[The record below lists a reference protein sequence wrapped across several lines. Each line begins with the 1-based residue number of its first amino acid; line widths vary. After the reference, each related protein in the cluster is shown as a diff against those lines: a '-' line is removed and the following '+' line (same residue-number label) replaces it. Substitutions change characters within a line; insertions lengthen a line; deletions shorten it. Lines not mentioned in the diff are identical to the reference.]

1 MSSSLVAMMS
11 PPSAKGEPAEAR
23 SDPSPSRPASSSGP
37 GGAAPSPGAH
47 VASAIERVLREA
59 PWTFNKVNPLK
70 EACRAYLA
78 ASREEEGAR
87 SPAALADL
95 AARACAL
102 AVRHGR
108 ASTAD
113 PALQALRRLIAGG
126 ALAGGTPAWDPDA
139 PEEELERR
147 RAETRA
153 AEDAFEAFPTAST
166 STSSSPAAAAAAAAD
181 DTLAAPPSTR
191 DRHAQHAAILAC
203 VCRCASSSGDDPRL
217 APGVVAVLL
226 AAATSESFALRGE
239 SLRAAVAAQL
249 MISVSAQKPEDR
261 AAARAAL
268 AQTINKVFERAEKS
282 GAWGLSP
289 PNASDAVAPP
299 RGETRFSETRF
310 SEPTR
315 PADDDARDAAA
326 REEASASAVPSDSTS
341 NGLRTGSSIAPN
353 TSGPASDA
361 LLVLYALCDAASAEW
376 SGGGDGAQGETRRAA
391 AATAAMDLIR
401 QLLEGPSAPR
411 WLAALRDRLAA
422 PLCVAILRGA
432 RGAEDSGT
440 SSARETTL
448 ALEAL
453 ARKAD
458 PKQGAAEWFHLG
470 RKPKP
475 KAGSRGSSHSKTEGA
490 SSRSG
495 ASPPPP
501 PPCAAAR
508 AAAADLP
515 ALASAAFAQL
525 VLRARASYKAE
536 IGALFPAVALA
547 PLERDPSDAAS
558 TGAGGGSG
566 VASLRSALVALR
578 LVRRLAADPQ
588 VLVDLFVNYDCDER
602 SESPN
607 AYERM
612 VSALA
617 GATAYGGVP
626 EAQRARDGATQCVVS
641 VVQSL
646 RAWHARGDEERAGGR
661 TRGARARREPNGDM
675 KGKRVDGADA
685 SFASE
690 DSESASEGEETG
702 LSAGSE
708 TGQTSAGSSPST
720 SASESA
726 RFGAAKTRKASIA
739 SAVSRFDSKP
749 SASTLAA
756 ARVAL
761 TGAAP
766 SDDPEVL
773 AAFLRSDD
781 RARRLDESSVG
792 EFLGAED
799 GAARETASAFAS
811 GFDFAGAPL
820 DVALRAFLRARFR
833 IPGEAQKIDR
843 VMETFAGR
851 FCACN
856 PRAFDGD
863 SNAAYVLAFAVM
875 MLNTDAHNPSMAGEA
890 RMTKSDFAA
899 MATSTEEGRGMD
911 AGEIGAMYDRVVK
924 DEIRMEGEGEGGE
937 GEGGEDARAAG
948 ARGGARGTPGGARR
962 SRRAGGLSA
971 TAAAAE
977 ALAAALG
984 GVSSG
989 AEARLHAAARAES
1002 EAALSAARSLSG
1014 GFGEGPGEQQDSSS
1028 GPSASSSGPS
1038 VSPASERVGAVPFHS
1053 ATDPALARPMLV
1065 AASGAFLGAVR
1076 GAFRHARDAA
1086 HAALPLEAARHAAR
1100 LAAKLRVPE
1109 LRDALADFVVESA
1122 SFEEVDGAGAAAEG
1136 GRQTTPLPPSV
1147 GNTQISSSAAPS
1159 SSAVSGAANC
1169 ARARRRSFRT
1179 EAAKTLCEMVAS
1191 ERGTLAGRWREALAA
1206 ISDAEREGGDAWV
1219 AEMTLVEEERAGG
1232 GGAPTTP
1239 TTPTTPTPARGLQKY
1254 LAFPGTGPP
1263 PDRSVSVDRRTP
1275 RASAAAADAA
1285 DAPSVAAWASSPAGA
1300 DALRGTYAA
1309 SAGLDSREFLHF
1321 ADALRVTAA
1330 SELALEPHPRVAS
1343 LIGARFAGVANASA
1357 GRPRVV
1363 WAKAYRTL
1371 AEAHA
1376 EAATHASDAVA
1387 AVAADGL
1394 AALASAALD
1403 EAERRWGAAGAPR
1416 SAAEAEEAGIDAEKA
1431 IRPIA
1436 DALLNLLEARR
1447 RGDHDHPVLKPAND
1461 AAKKDL
1467 YSSAKGGRVQKTT
1480 TRPNAA
1486 AAAASGSASDSSAA
1500 RRARLARA
1508 LGRSLARVDASG
1520 TRARRLGRRGWALVA
1535 RALDACAADA
1545 DPEVAR
1551 AAAEAL
1557 APSVPAAVAELVD
1570 LDERRLLGPDQDEA
1584 GELSA
1589 ASEAGELSAASS
1601 RDNSRS
1607 AASLAASL
1615 ARAVGAAGVA
1625 ASAGGADLGAR
1636 KARVA
1641 VACEALGDVAARA
1654 AASVVRESRAHRGN
1668 QNRARGSGGSGSGS
1682 GSGGLNERLRLLD
1695 SSVAFAAWRAALE
1708 TLASVAAGPA
1718 DATGG
1723 GGGGSGGSSGSCG
1736 SFAAPHQPALDAL
1749 FAATRRF
1756 ARVAE
1761 ERPRDADD
1769 VTSEAAMNR
1778 VCARLWSAFS
1788 DALVPALLDLPLRR
1802 ERASKATDSWERT
1815 NRACLDWADARL
1827 DATLAPAIALC
1838 ADHPGAAEALL
1849 PTLADALP
1857 PFAAS
1862 GRDALAEKACEA
1874 AAGILGV
1881 AAAGRGSVRRAE
1893 DQKKLNAKEGVPLD
1907 VLSAAR
1913 DGAVETLRA
1922 AARQIRGDAFAADIK
1937 NGFEKGAERG
1947 GSRGGGSRGVSADDD
1962 ASARRHAA
1970 VAAMHAARYAA
1981 EALAREASRDLG
1993 DDEPTPHA
2001 VRVALLDVLGEL
2013 YSDASAANLASV
2025 EALADADDSRSK
2037 KNGDK
2042 APHTPYLYFPRGPNP
2057 LMRVELSAGK
2067 VLLGALTAEIGAE
2080 TARLQAVV
2088 SEESSSSSDGGLRSS
2103 GRLAALR
2110 SRLVAHAERAV
2121 ALAAAHAPKARASSG
2136 AFLEGAFD
2144 ERGGL
2149 DDPSAFSA
2157 ATSVD
2162 ADASTAANAAAS
2174 AARAGRAPLAAEA
2187 LDALARVEDE
2197 KVFSQQ
2203 NVSAAERHARESSS
2217 SSGPDA
2223 SLGRVSRAVAA
2234 LVAENNA
2241 ACKASLAG
2249 FLRGRFAEL
2258 ALAEAGRRGEREEA
2272 RSGGRAEPL
2281 PLPRRRSE
2289 ENGENAANAAT
2300 RGGGPRVDE
2309 GPAKANGE
2317 GEAERGGTE
2326 AFKETKEATGE
2337 TKEAKM
2343 DSRALSETKP
2353 AREGSST
2360 EGSGSVS
2367 SREGSVSSPGA
2378 SSPSPRP
2385 SSELERRPRAS
2396 PPAFTPSPSPPGS
2409 GGGAASRNRAFFD
2422 VTRRRGG
2429 PGGAGGSPRGSG

>member
-1 MSSSLVAMMS
+1 
-11 PPSAKGEPAEAR
+11 
-23 SDPSPSRPASSSGP
+23 
-37 GGAAPSPGAH
+37 
-47 VASAIERVLREA
+47 
-59 PWTFNKVNPLK
+59 
-70 EACRAYLA
+70 
-78 ASREEEGAR
+78 
-87 SPAALADL
+87 
-95 AARACAL
+95 
-102 AVRHGR
+102 
-108 ASTAD
+108 
-113 PALQALRRLIAGG
+113 
-126 ALAGGTPAWDPDA
+126 
-139 PEEELERR
+139 
-147 RAETRA
+147 
-153 AEDAFEAFPTAST
+153 
-166 STSSSPAAAAAAAAD
+166 
-181 DTLAAPPSTR
+181 
-191 DRHAQHAAILAC
+191 
-203 VCRCASSSGDDPRL
+203 
-217 APGVVAVLL
+217 
-226 AAATSESFALRGE
+226 
-239 SLRAAVAAQL
+239 
-249 MISVSAQKPEDR
+249 
-261 AAARAAL
+261 
-268 AQTINKVFERAEKS
+268 
-282 GAWGLSP
+282 
-289 PNASDAVAPP
+289 
-299 RGETRFSETRF
+299 
-310 SEPTR
+310 
-315 PADDDARDAAA
+315 
-326 REEASASAVPSDSTS
+326 
-341 NGLRTGSSIAPN
+341 
-353 TSGPASDA
+353 
-361 LLVLYALCDAASAEW
+361 
-376 SGGGDGAQGETRRAA
+376 
-391 AATAAMDLIR
+391 
-401 QLLEGPSAPR
+401 
-411 WLAALRDRLAA
+411 
-422 PLCVAILRGA
+422 
-432 RGAEDSGT
+432 
-440 SSARETTL
+440 
-448 ALEAL
+448 
-453 ARKAD
+453 
-458 PKQGAAEWFHLG
+458 
-470 RKPKP
+470 
-475 KAGSRGSSHSKTEGA
+475 
-490 SSRSG
+490 
-495 ASPPPP
+495 
-501 PPCAAAR
+501 
-508 AAAADLP
+508 
-515 ALASAAFAQL
+515 
-525 VLRARASYKAE
+525 
-536 IGALFPAVALA
+536 
-547 PLERDPSDAAS
+547 
-558 TGAGGGSG
+558 
-566 VASLRSALVALR
+566 
-578 LVRRLAADPQ
+578 
-588 VLVDLFVNYDCDER
+588 
-602 SESPN
+602 
-607 AYERM
+607 
-612 VSALA
+612 
-617 GATAYGGVP
+617 
-626 EAQRARDGATQCVVS
+626 
-641 VVQSL
+641 
-646 RAWHARGDEERAGGR
+646 
-661 TRGARARREPNGDM
+661 
-675 KGKRVDGADA
+675 
-685 SFASE
+685 
-690 DSESASEGEETG
+690 
-702 LSAGSE
+702 
-708 TGQTSAGSSPST
+708 
-720 SASESA
+720 
-726 RFGAAKTRKASIA
+726 
-739 SAVSRFDSKP
+739 
-749 SASTLAA
+749 
-756 ARVAL
+756 
-761 TGAAP
+761 
-766 SDDPEVL
+766 
-773 AAFLRSDD
+773 
-781 RARRLDESSVG
+781 
-792 EFLGAED
+792 
-799 GAARETASAFAS
+799 
-811 GFDFAGAPL
+811 
-820 DVALRAFLRARFR
+820 
-833 IPGEAQKIDR
+833 
-843 VMETFAGR
+843 
-851 FCACN
+851 
-856 PRAFDGD
+856 
-863 SNAAYVLAFAVM
+863 
-875 MLNTDAHNPSMAGEA
+875 
-890 RMTKSDFAA
+890 
-899 MATSTEEGRGMD
+899 
-911 AGEIGAMYDRVVK
+911 
-924 DEIRMEGEGEGGE
+924 
-937 GEGGEDARAAG
+937 
-948 ARGGARGTPGGARR
+948 
-962 SRRAGGLSA
+962 
-971 TAAAAE
+971 
-977 ALAAALG
+977 
-984 GVSSG
+984 
-989 AEARLHAAARAES
+989 
-1002 EAALSAARSLSG
+1002 
-1014 GFGEGPGEQQDSSS
+1014 
-1028 GPSASSSGPS
+1028 
-1038 VSPASERVGAVPFHS
+1038 
-1053 ATDPALARPMLV
+1053 
-1065 AASGAFLGAVR
+1065 
-1076 GAFRHARDAA
+1076 
-1086 HAALPLEAARHAAR
+1086 
-1100 LAAKLRVPE
+1100 
-1109 LRDALADFVVESA
+1109 
-1122 SFEEVDGAGAAAEG
+1122 
-1136 GRQTTPLPPSV
+1136 
-1147 GNTQISSSAAPS
+1147 
-1159 SSAVSGAANC
+1159 
-1169 ARARRRSFRT
+1169 
-1179 EAAKTLCEMVAS
+1179 
-1191 ERGTLAGRWREALAA
+1191 
-1206 ISDAEREGGDAWV
+1206 
-1219 AEMTLVEEERAGG
+1219 
-1232 GGAPTTP
+1232 
-1239 TTPTTPTPARGLQKY
+1239 
-1254 LAFPGTGPP
+1254 
-1263 PDRSVSVDRRTP
+1263 
-1275 RASAAAADAA
+1275 
-1285 DAPSVAAWASSPAGA
+1285 
-1300 DALRGTYAA
+1300 
-1309 SAGLDSREFLHF
+1309 
-1321 ADALRVTAA
+1321 
-1330 SELALEPHPRVAS
+1330 
-1343 LIGARFAGVANASA
+1343 
-1357 GRPRVV
+1357 VV

-1461 AAKKDL
+1461 AAKRDL
-1467 YSSAKGGRVQKTT
+1467 NSSAKGGRVQKTT
-1480 TRPNAA
+1480 TRPNAAA

-1551 AAAEAL
+1551 AAAEAI

-1654 AASVVRESRAHRGN
+1654 AASVVRESRANRGN
-1668 QNRARGSGGSGSGS
+1668 QNPARGSGGSGSGS

-1723 GGGGSGGSSGSCG
+1723 GSGGSSGSGG

-1778 VCARLWSAFS
+1778 ACARLWSAFS

-1874 AAGILGV
+1874 AAGILRV

-1893 DQKKLNAKEGVPLD
+1893 DQKKLNAKERVPLD

-1937 NGFEKGAERG
+1937 TGFEKGAERG

-1993 DDEPTPHA
+1993 DDETPHA
-2001 VRVALLDVLGEL
+2001 VRIGLLDVLGEL

-2042 APHTPYLYFPRGPNP
+2042 APHTPYFPRGPNP
-2057 LMRVELSAGK
+2057 LMRVELCAGK

-2144 ERGGL
+2144 ERGEL
-2149 DDPSAFSA
+2149 DDPSLAFSA

-2187 LDALARVEDE
+2187 LDALARAEDE

-2203 NVSAAERHARESSS
+2203 NVSAAERHARVSSS

-2272 RSGGRAEPL
+2272 RSGDRAEPS

-2300 RGGGPRVDE
+2300 RGGGPMVDE

-2317 GEAERGGTE
+2317 GEAERAGTE

-2360 EGSGSVS
+2360 EGS
-2367 SREGSVSSPGA
+2367 GSVSSPGA

>member
-11 PPSAKGEPAEAR
+11 PPSAKGGPAEAR

-166 STSSSPAAAAAAAAD
+166 STSSSSAAAAAAAAD

-326 REEASASAVPSDSTS
+326 REDASASAVPSDSTS
-341 NGLRTGSSIAPN
+341 NGLRTGSSFAPN

-411 WLAALRDRLAA
+411 WLVALRDRLAA

-470 RKPKP
+470 KKPKP

-547 PLERDPSDAAS
+547 PLERDPSDAVS

-646 RAWHARGDEERAGGR
+646 RAWHARGEEERAGGR
-661 TRGARARREPNGDM
+661 TRGARARREPNGDR

-690 DSESASEGEETG
+690 ESASEEGSSEGEETPPP
-702 LSAGSE
+702 
-708 TGQTSAGSSPST
+708 SAGSSPST

-773 AAFLRSDD
+773 AVFLRSDD
-781 RARRLDESSVG
+781 RAGRLDESSVG

-833 IPGEAQKIDR
+833 LPGEAQKIDR

-924 DEIRMEGEGEGGE
+924 DEIGMEGEGEGGE

-962 SRRAGGLSA
+962 SRRVGGLSA

-1014 GFGEGPGEQQDSSS
+1014 GFGEGPGEQQHSSS

-1136 GRQTTPLPPSV
+1136 GRQTAPLPPSV
-1147 GNTQISSSAAPS
+1147 GNTQISSAVPS
-1159 SSAVSGAANC
+1159 SSGVSGVANR

-1232 GGAPTTP
+1232 EGTP

-1254 LAFPGTGPP
+1254 RAFPGTGPP

-1275 RASAAAADAA
+1275 PAASAAAAAT

-1447 RGDHDHPVLKPAND
+1447 RGDRDHPVLKPAND
-1461 AAKKDL
+1461 AAKRDL

-1486 AAAASGSASDSSAA
+1486 AAAASGLASDSSAA

-1508 LGRSLARVDASG
+1508 LGQSLARVDASG

-1551 AAAEAL
+1551 AAAEAI

-1668 QNRARGSGGSGSGS
+1668 QNRARGSVGSGSGS
-1682 GSGGLNERLRLLD
+1682 GSGGLNEGLRLLD

-1723 GGGGSGGSSGSCG
+1723 GSGGSSGSGG

-1769 VTSEAAMNR
+1769 VTSEAAIKR
-1778 VCARLWSAFS
+1778 ACARLWSAFS

-1922 AARQIRGDAFAADIK
+1922 AARQIRGDAFAADK

-1947 GSRGGGSRGVSADDD
+1947 ASRGVSADDD

-2025 EALADADDSRSK
+2025 EALADADDSRSR

-2042 APHTPYLYFPRGPNP
+2042 APRTPYLYFPRGPNP

-2080 TARLQAVV
+2080 TARLRAVV
-2088 SEESSSSSDGGLRSS
+2088 SEESVSSSEGGLRSS

-2121 ALAAAHAPKARASSG
+2121 ALAAAHAPKARASAG

-2149 DDPSAFSA
+2149 PRRREDSRGGLDDPSSAFSA

-2203 NVSAAERHARESSS
+2203 NVSAAERHARASSS

-2223 SLGRVSRAVAA
+2223 SLGRMSRAVAA

-2272 RSGGRAEPL
+2272 RSGDRAEPS

-2289 ENGENAANAAT
+2289 EKGENNAPAAT
-2300 RGGGPRVDE
+2300 RGGGRVVDE

-2317 GEAERGGTE
+2317 GEAERAGTE

-2360 EGSGSVS
+2360 EGS
-2367 SREGSVSSPGA
+2367 GSVSSPGA